1 MAITSYP
8 EIQRKALE
16 LEIRQ
21 SLFSLISSSPGL
33 HFREIQR
40 RTQIATGQITYHL
53 NYLQK
58 VGLIKIEEDGE
69 YLRYYAHI
77 QITDAEKKVLE
88 LVRQKSIRH
97 ILLYLLE
104 TNNCNHEHLVK
115 SLDIAPSTISW
126 HLNKLIDAGIVNKEV
141 EGRKSFYSL
150 NDPELVKKVLIKYK
164 ESFLDVLVDRF
175 IEMWET

>member
-1 MAITSYP
+1 MVAPY
-8 EIQRKALE
+8 EEVQRKALE

-21 SLFSLISSSPGL
+21 SIYSLISTSPGL

-40 RTQIATGQITYHL
+40 RTKIATGQLTYHL

-58 VGLIKIEEDGE
+58 VGLIKTENDGE

-77 QITDAEKKVLE
+77 PINDEERRVLE
-88 LVRQKSIRH
+88 LVRQKSVRH

-104 TNNCNHEHLVK
+104 NDNCNHEHLVK
-115 SLDIAPSTISW
+115 NLDISPSTISW
-126 HLNKLIDAGIVNKEV
+126 HLKKLIDANIVNKEV
-141 EGRKSFYSL
+141 EGRKSFYSI
-150 NDPELVKKVLIKYK
+150 NNPELIKKVLIKYK
-164 ESFLDVLVDRF
+164 ESFLDILVDRF

>member
-1 MAITSYP
+1 MAITSYQ

-21 SLFSLISSSPGL
+21 SLYSLISTSPGL

-40 RTQIATGQITYHL
+40 RTHIATGQITYHL

-58 VGLIKIEEDGE
+58 VGLIKTEEDGE

-77 QITDAEKKVLE
+77 QINDEERNVLE

-104 TNNCNHEHLVK
+104 YNNCNHEHLVTN
-115 SLDIAPSTISW
+115 LDIAPSTISW
-126 HLNKLIDAGIVNKEV
+126 HLKKLIDANIVNKEV
-141 EGRKSFYSL
+141 EGRKSFYSISY
-150 NDPELVKKVLIKYK
+150 PELVKKVLIKYK
-164 ESFLDVLVDRF
+164 ESFLDILVDRF
-175 IEMWET
+175 IEMWGT

>member
-1 MAITSYP
+1 MAITPYE

-21 SLFSLISSSPGL
+21 SLYSLISASLGL

-40 RTQIATGQITYHL
+40 RTKIATGQLTYHL

-58 VGLIKIEEDGE
+58 VGLIKIVNDGE

-77 QITDAEKKVLE
+77 QIDDEERRVLE

-104 TNNCNHEHLVK
+104 NDNCNHENLVMN
-115 SLDIAPSTISW
+115 LDIAASTISC
-126 HLNKLIDAGIVNKEV
+126 HLKKLIDANILNKEV
-141 EGRKSFYSL
+141 EGRKSFYSIK
-150 NDPELVKKVLIKYK
+150 NPELIKKVLIKNK
-164 ESFLDVLVDRF
+164 DSFLDIVVDRF

>member
-1 MAITSYP
+1 MAITP
-8 EIQRKALE
+8 KEEIQDKALE

-21 SLFSLISSSPGL
+21 SIYSLISTSPGL

-40 RTQIATGQITYHL
+40 RTKIATGQLTYHL

-58 VGLIKIEEDGE
+58 VGLIKIENDGE

-77 QITDAEKKVLE
+77 KITDDERRILE

-104 TNNCNHEHLVK
+104 NNNCNHEYLAK
-115 SLDIAPSTISW
+115 NLDIAPSTISW
-126 HLNKLIDAGIVNKEV
+126 HLKKLIDANIVNKEI
-141 EGRKSFYSL
+141 EGRRSFYSV
-150 NDPELVKKVLIKYK
+150 NNPELIKKVLIKYK
-164 ESFLDVLVDRF
+164 ESFLDILVDRF